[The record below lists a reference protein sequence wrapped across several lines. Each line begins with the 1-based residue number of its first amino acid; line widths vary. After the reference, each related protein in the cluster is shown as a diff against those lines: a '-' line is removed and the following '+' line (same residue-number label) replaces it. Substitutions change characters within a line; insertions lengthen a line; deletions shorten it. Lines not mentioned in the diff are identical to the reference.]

1 MAALAIHLP
10 VHDDQTE
17 FNLRRWEEVLAD
29 PDLEKLEQRIET
41 DRHGHI
47 IMSPPPGSPHS
58 SSQSEIHILLH
69 ERLPGGKALVEVP
82 ISTVDGV
89 RAADVAWISSERFD
103 HIYDHRAYTGA
114 PDICVEVISP
124 SNTTAELAEKRAL
137 YFEGGAQ
144 EVWFCTQDR
153 QLQFF
158 SKDAPAEPLPQ
169 SKLCPDFPAQL
180 D

>member
-29 PDLEKLEQRIET
+29 PTLAKLEQRIET

-47 IMSPPPGSPHS
+47 IMSPPPASPHS
-58 SSQSEIHILLH
+58 DSQSDIHILLH
-69 ERLPGGKALVEVP
+69 QLLPNGKARVEIP
-82 ISTVDGV
+82 ISTPDGI
-89 RAADVAWISSERFD
+89 RAADVAWTSDVRLKI
-103 HIYDHRAYTGA
+103 IYDKRAYREA
-114 PDICVEVISP
+114 PDICVEVVSP
-124 SNTTAELAEKRAL
+124 KNTVAELAEQRAL
-137 YFEGGAQ
+137 YFESGAH
-144 EVWFCTQDR
+144 EVWFCTDER

-158 SKDAPAEPLPQ
+158 STDAPSDALQ
-169 SKLCPDFPAQL
+169 KSKICPDFPAQL